1 MTALTASKRLLETK
15 VATAEHELKVAR
27 QRHGSLEAEVREA
40 RGAAEGHEAR
50 WREVQQHEHPP
61 LAPQANSYLPFP
73 LSTDPDY

>member
-15 VATAEHELKVAR
+15 LATAEHELKTAR

-50 WREVQQHEHPP
+50 WREVQQHKHQP
-61 LAPQANSYLPFP
+61 
-73 LSTDPDY
+73 